1 MTVQDTIQHLTGF
14 WSAQGCLVGVPYD
27 VEKGAG
33 TMNPL
38 TFFRVLGPEPWR
50 TAYVE
55 PGRRPVDAR
64 YGQNPNRLYQHHQ
77 FQVVLKPAPA
87 DVVELYLRSL
97 EALGLERLRHD
108 VRFVEDN
115 WESRNIGAA
124 GMGWEVWLDGMEVTQ
139 FTYFQQMA
147 GFECRPPAVEIT
159 YGLERLTSYLANTE
173 DIWVMEWAPS
183 VTYAELFRR
192 VEWEQ
197 GVYTFELADPTL
209 LREEFATR
217 EREGARLLDA
227 GLVFPAYEQM
237 LKASHVFNHLDAR
250 GAISPTERQ
259 TYLDRLRR
267 LAHAVAGGW
276 LAQRQE
282 GGRADA
288 GV

>member
-1 MTVQDTIQHLTGF
+1 MTVQETIQRLTGF
-14 WSAQGCLVGVPYD
+14 WSAQGCVIGVSYD

-38 TFFRVLGPEPWR
+38 TFFRVLGPDPWR

-64 YGQNPNRLYQHHQ
+64 YGENPNRLYQHYQ
-77 FQVVLKPAPA
+77 FQVVLKPAPD
-87 DVVELYLRSL
+87 DVVELYLQSL
-97 EALGLERLRHD
+97 EALGLKRREHD

-147 GFECRPPAVEIT
+147 GYECRPPAVELT
-159 YGLERLTSYLANTE
+159 YGLERLTSYLANAE
-173 DIWVMEWAPS
+173 DIWSMEWAPG

-192 VEWEQ
+192 AEWEH
-197 GVYTFELADPTL
+197 GVYTFREADPAL
-209 LREEFATR
+209 LTEEFAIR
-217 EREGARLLDA
+217 EREAERLLGA
-227 GLVFPAYEQM
+227 TLVLPAYEQM
-237 LKASHVFNHLDAR
+237 LKASHTFNHLDAR

-267 LAHAVAGGW
+267 LAHRVASTY
-276 LAQRQE
+276 LARLSPE
-282 GGRADA
+282 EVASDA
-288 GV
+288 S